1 MLGMPAMATGP
12 TYAQWEDKKMLV
24 KQAYQR
30 ITNPLWFDGHYR
42 LSENWDKI
50 RGQIDELGVA
60 SELVYPAFATEYRG
74 GGG

>member
-1 MLGMPAMATGP
+1 
-12 TYAQWEDKKMLV
+12 
-24 KQAYQR
+24 
-30 ITNPLWFDGHYR
+30 

-74 GGG
+74 GEGERAAGVIPSEIFLPK